1 MNISILWE
9 RFLTATA
16 RGALL
21 LLVPQLALAKLGDAA
36 PETSTAG
43 NVLQML
49 MGLAIVLVVLIGG
62 AMLLR
67 RVGRFPTAVDS
78 PLRIV
83 TGMTLGPRDRLVVV
97 QVGEKQLLL
106 GLSPGRIQTLHVLEQ
121 PLDTSTPAQ
130 PGLGALSQKFGALL
144 QSHMKKPQ

>member
-1 MNISILWE
+1 MTR
-9 RFLTATA
+9 RFLT
-16 RGALL
+16 LL
-21 LLVPQLALAKLGDAA
+21 LCTVPQLALAKLGDAA

-49 MGLAIVLVVLIGG
+49 VGLAIVLGILVGG

-67 RVGRFPTAVDS
+67 RIGRFPASVDS

-83 TGMTLGPRDRLVVV
+83 TGMSLGPRDRLVVV

-106 GLSPGRIQTLHVLEQ
+106 GLSPGRIQTLHVLEA
-121 PLDTSTPAQ
+121 PLESGTPTQ
-130 PGLGALSQKFGALL
+130 PGMGALSQKFSAML
-144 QSHMKKPQ
+144 QSHMKKPS